1 MSALFELLM
10 LVMLVMASVG
20 DLCAKLIVVSEPMPH
35 VDVLCTLSRSGF
47 LFLSLTHTVQGFL
60 AAVQQEV
67 CRAMLAGDNAAGVSL
82 DDLIL
87 SCKVTSFDADERVR
101 VPPSILDGVYV
112 NGLVLEGAVWNK
124 AEKALGESPP
134 KVLTTPFPVVQVMA
148 LSQKIAKSRVR
159 LFASQCLCKSALS
172 LLMEP
177 CSFPAEICMGV
188 SCLRHVF
195 RMHFHYHVPV
205 LRPVWH
211 L

>member
-1 MSALFELLM
+1 
-10 LVMLVMASVG
+10 
-20 DLCAKLIVVSEPMPH
+20 
-35 VDVLCTLSRSGF
+35 
-47 LFLSLTHTVQGFL
+47 
-60 AAVQQEV
+60 
-67 CRAMLAGDNAAGVSL
+67 MLAGDNAAGVSL

-159 LFASQCLCKSALS
+159 LYACQCLCNL
-172 LLMEP
+172 P
-177 CSFPAEICMGV
+177 D
-188 SCLRHVF
+188 HN
-195 RMHFHYHVPV
+195 
-205 LRPVWH
+205 
-211 L
+211 